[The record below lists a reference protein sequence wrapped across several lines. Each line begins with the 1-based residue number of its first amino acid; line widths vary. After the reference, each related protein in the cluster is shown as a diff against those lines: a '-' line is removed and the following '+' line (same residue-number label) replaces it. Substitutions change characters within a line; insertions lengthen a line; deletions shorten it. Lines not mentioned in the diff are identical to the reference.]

1 MQPFEIIEG
10 DTAELYKTKQT
21 KQTTLQNFVIF
32 IIANRN

>member
-1 MQPFEIIEG
+1 MQPFGIIEG
-10 DTAELYKTKQT
+10 DTAELYKT